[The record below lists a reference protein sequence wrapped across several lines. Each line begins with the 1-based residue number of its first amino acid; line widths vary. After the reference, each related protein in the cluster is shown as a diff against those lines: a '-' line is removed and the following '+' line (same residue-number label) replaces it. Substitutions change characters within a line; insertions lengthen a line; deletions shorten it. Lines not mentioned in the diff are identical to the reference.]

1 MANTY
6 TQLYIQI
13 VFAVK
18 FRESLIREEIREEI
32 QKYISGIVQN
42 NGHKMLAIYCM
53 PDHVH
58 IFIGLN
64 PRQSISDCVR
74 DIKANSSKWINER
87 RLTGSKFHWQE
98 GYGSF
103 SYSNN
108 HLDRVVKYVL
118 NQPEHHR
125 QKSFREEYH
134 EFLEKFEIEYREEF
148 LFNWLE

>member
-1 MANTY
+1 
-6 TQLYIQI
+6 
-13 VFAVK
+13 
-18 FRESLIREEIREEI
+18 
-32 QKYISGIVQN
+32 
-42 NGHKMLAIYCM
+42 M
-53 PDHVH
+53 PDHAH

-64 PRQSISDCVR
+64 PGQSISDCVR
-74 DIKANSSKWINER
+74 DIKANSSKWINDR
-87 RLTGSKFHWQE
+87 RLTRSKFRWQE

-103 SYSNN
+103 SYSNS

-134 EFLEKFEIEYREEF
+134 EFLEKFEIEYHEEF